1 MSSKPTWVRG
11 ERLSELET
19 LPTAQNLVSFKDYMH
34 FIGPTSDEVS
44 FCTEGKKKKKN
55 QTENNFAWPFKT
67 PVSLRAVGC
76 ILQ

>member
-1 MSSKPTWVRG
+1 MSSKPTWVR

-44 FCTEGKKKKKN
+44 FCTEGKKKKK
-55 QTENNFAWPFKT
+55 TKMKT
-67 PVSLRAVGC
+67 TLPDLVKPR
-76 ILQ
+76 

>member
-44 FCTEGKKKKKN
+44 FCTEGKKKKKKN
-55 QTENNFAWPFKT
+55 QPKRGRREQLIRGK
-67 PVSLRAVGC
+67 
-76 ILQ
+76 

>member
-44 FCTEGKKKKKN
+44 FCTEGKKKKK
-55 QTENNFAWPFKT
+55 KT
-67 PVSLRAVGC
+67 KLKTTLPDL
-76 ILQ
+76 LKPL